1 MIEVVKSTYL
11 HKNYFLPD
19 LTDESFFFLLNIINV
34 DFEEKVTSSYE
45 K

>member
-11 HKNYFLPD
+11 RKNYFLLD
-19 LTDESFFFLLNIINV
+19 FTDEFFFLLNIINV